1 MEFKSQWV
9 EALMVFDDECR
20 CENCRNTMPEHAENL
35 GMLRENA
42 YRYGTFEQALVA
54 LKNGR
59 KVSRVSWGG
68 DYLVIATGLIMRYD
82 GAAALIGN
90 YLKHTT
96 GADLLATDWR
106 VAS

>member
-9 EALMVFDDECR
+9 GAVMVFDDECR
-20 CENCRNTMPEHAENL
+20 CENCRNTMPEHAESL

-54 LKNGR
+54 LKNGC

-68 DYLVIATGLIMRYD
+68 DYLVIANGLIMRYD

-96 GADLLATDWR
+96 AADLLATDWR
-106 VAS
+106 VAT